1 MPLWL
6 CRLES
11 DGLAAVGRDDSR
23 ARQLGIGAWV
33 LPIQVAEDGD
43 ARWQAIQRCFAISS
57 GLPLLLEW
65 VIDRS
70 CSLAEEQA
78 LAAQLLLWLDS
89 HRALPLE
96 QRPALLLQGT
106 HHLDAA
112 EQTAQR
118 LRRSLASG
126 LGRIPLLLCGAGEPA
141 AGFDGCCDWI
151 APLRTD
157 SPADKGN
164 YEVYLQKAH
173 WRPPPNGRSIP
184 SVRALTAD
192 DHAGMSG
199 FTSELYSSWL
209 LGEQLE
215 FVVGQ

>member
-1 MPLWL
+1 MALWL

-89 HRALPLE
+89 HRALPLDSD
-96 QRPALLLQGT
+96 RLLLQGT
-106 HHLDAA
+106 HIWM
-112 EQTAQR
+112 QR
-118 LRRSLASG
+118 NGPRNG
-126 LGRIPLLLCGAGEPA
+126 CGDHWPLVS
-141 AGFDGCCDWI
+141 AGFPCCCVV
-151 APLRTD
+151 RV
-157 SPADKGN
+157 SPRRG
-164 YEVYLQKAH
+164 
-173 WRPPPNGRSIP
+173 
-184 SVRALTAD
+184 LTVAAIGSR
-192 DHAGMSG
+192 H
-199 FTSELYSSWL
+199 
-209 LGEQLE
+209 
-215 FVVGQ
+215 